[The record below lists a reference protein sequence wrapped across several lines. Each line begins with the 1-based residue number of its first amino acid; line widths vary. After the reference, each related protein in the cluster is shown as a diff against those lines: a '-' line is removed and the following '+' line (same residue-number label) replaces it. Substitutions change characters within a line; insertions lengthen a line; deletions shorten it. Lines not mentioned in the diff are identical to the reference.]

1 MAPTGLHIKP
11 HLQYYTVLKRLSFHD
26 IDQIGG
32 GGCIRKACVIWG
44 LFSVGVCIGACLCM
58 KVNVNMWFENFIDFT
73 DMSELQQMASVY
85 L

>member
-1 MAPTGLHIKP
+1 MKTQGGMG
-11 HLQYYTVLKRLSFHD
+11 R
-26 IDQIGG
+26 GG
-32 GGCIRKACVIWG
+32 GGGGVFAMHVLFSDWG